1 MRRRGD
7 CIAGLIIASRYAAKR
22 TVKRRRK
29 TVITGGMALDE
40 KWLRWARQIQS
51 IAQAGATYSKDPYD
65 LERFAQLRALA
76 AEMFSA
82 LSHSE
87 QDEMRAI
94 LAAETGYLTPKVDV
108 RAVVFRQDKLLFVRE
123 TQDGRWSLPGGWA
136 DVGDTPGEAAAREV
150 LEETGYT
157 VRPAKL
163 LAVFDKSRH
172 HPAPAMWYTYK
183 LFIRCE
189 LIGGNPR
196 GSTETDAV
204 AFYGREELPELSEDR
219 VTPAQVER
227 MFAHL
232 HDPDLPADF
241 D

>member
-1 MRRRGD
+1 MTNRIVKRG
-7 CIAGLIIASRYAAKR
+7 RR
-22 TVKRRRK
+22 TV
-29 TVITGGMALDE
+29 TTGGMALNG

-82 LSHSE
+82 LSNGE
-87 QDEMRAI
+87 PDEMRAI

-150 LEETGYT
+150 LEETGYV
-157 VRPAKL
+157 VRPARAL
-163 LAVFDKSRH
+163 FHPRSR
-172 HPAPAMWYTYK
+172 AQTR
-183 LFIRCE
+183 LEQGINR
-189 LIGGNPR
+189 
-196 GSTETDAV
+196 
-204 AFYGREELPELSEDR
+204 LPSGE
-219 VTPAQVER
+219 
-227 MFAHL
+227 
-232 HDPDLPADF
+232 
-241 D
+241 